1 MDSIQAL
8 HDIMLKILL
17 EDEFKKEQIKSKMN
31 HNDDFNS
38 EFKSYIEND
47 LRNLLLLASQF
58 QNGSQTCSNMGQ
70 IFPNPTSMFNLSHNS
85 HINPIPD
92 CRQLNET
99 NDTDN
104 NQKNFIS
111 RINSEQQMTP
121 LISEETCNQDH
132 CHRKLAEKIQLICD
146 ENNIVVDDRIF
157 TDEEESHRAQPSYSK
172 ISSSA
177 RLVHDEDIEENIIH
191 DGDQNLKL
199 NLDHS
204 LTFQLECKEKQPSK
218 NLFET
223 KKVNQF
229 NENKLNNSKIKN
241 DIKTPK
247 DVFRIK
253 NPNNSDNNFISL
265 LSEKNFAIQ
274 KINSD
279 EDLNIKI
286 NSGPPKINNSNLL
299 NSYKVKFYPCTIENC
314 NKKFAKE
321 CNLRYHLRTH
331 TGEKPFKCV
340 FLGCDKS
347 FSQHGNFKKHKKV
360 HYGDKKYFCEYSGCG
375 KKFSASYNLK
385 VILKLIIFRFTID
398 HILVR
403 SLTDA

>member
-1 MDSIQAL
+1 MENIQAL

-47 LRNLLLLASQF
+47 LRILLLLASQF

-70 IFPNPTSMFNLSHNS
+70 IFPNPTSMFNISHNS
-85 HINPIPD
+85 NINPISD
-92 CRQLNET
+92 CRQLNGT
-99 NDTDN
+99 DDTDN
-104 NQKNFIS
+104 NQKNFRS
-111 RINSEQQMTP
+111 RINSEQKMTP

-146 ENNIVVDDRIF
+146 ENNIVVDDRFF

-177 RLVHDEDIEENIIH
+177 RLEYDENIEENIIH
-191 DGDQNLKL
+191 GGDQNLKL

-204 LTFQLECKEKQPSK
+204 LTIQLECKEKQPSK

-223 KKVNQF
+223 KKVNQI
-229 NENKLNNSKIKN
+229 NKNYLNNEEEFLKSSKIKN
-241 DIKTPK
+241 DKKTPK

-253 NPNNSDNNFISL
+253 ILNNSDNNFISL
-265 LSEKNFAIQ
+265 LSEKKFAIQ

-286 NSGPPKINNSNLL
+286 NSETPEINNSKLL
-299 NSYKVKFYPCTIENC
+299 NSDKVKFYACTIENC
-314 NKKFAKE
+314 NKIFAKE

-347 FSQHGNFKKHKKV
+347 FSQHGNLKKHKKV

-385 VILKLIIFRFTID
+385 VIEN
-398 HILVR
+398 
-403 SLTDA
+403 